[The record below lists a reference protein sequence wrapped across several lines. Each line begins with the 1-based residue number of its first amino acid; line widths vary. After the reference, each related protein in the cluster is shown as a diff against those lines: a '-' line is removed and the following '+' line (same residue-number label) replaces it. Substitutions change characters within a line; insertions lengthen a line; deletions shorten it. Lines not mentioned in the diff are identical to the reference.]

1 MASLRQKLNVLMVN
15 YEFPPIGGGGG
26 TTTRFLAKFLIKLGL
41 NVTIVTSRSQDDNIY
56 HHPEGFSIHYI
67 GSKKSKISTTHIPE
81 LIRFGLLL
89 IYHSKKLINIIKPDL
104 LHCFFTLPSGSFG
117 LFCKKRY
124 NIPYITSVL
133 GADVPG
139 FNIGDWRLNTYHAL
153 TSVLSKAIWDNSS
166 FIAANSQSLK
176 DTCIKFSTKQ
186 DVKVISNG
194 VDSDV
199 FFPNKEKKEDKSNEV
214 ELLFISR
221 LMYQKGIDTLIKACG
236 ILKEKNITNFRLNI
250 VGDGHLNH
258 EIRKDSRFYSLTISC
273 NFTEDMNYFS
283 NNINPLFKKLFNT
296 NLSVIKSK
304 NFNYFNAVKCS
315 KSIVNFLSLNFSIP
329 IGNKTADISI
339 PTIIAN
345 SGNSIKNVFIRGL
358 ADTDFSLSFK
368 KRKQFHSSV
377 VRTEI

>member
-1 MASLRQKLNVLMVN
+1 MELLTKKIPYSNKDKFVN
-15 YEFPPIGGGGG
+15 I
-26 TTTRFLAKFLIKLGL
+26 
-41 NVTIVTSRSQDDNIY
+41 
-56 HHPEGFSIHYI
+56 
-67 GSKKSKISTTHIPE
+67 
-81 LIRFGLLL
+81 
-89 IYHSKKLINIIKPDL
+89 
-104 LHCFFTLPSGSFG
+104 TLP
-117 LFCKKRY
+117 KE
-124 NIPYITSVL
+124 
-133 GADVPG
+133 
-139 FNIGDWRLNTYHAL
+139 LN
-153 TSVLSKAIWDNSS
+153 
-166 FIAANSQSLK
+166 
-176 DTCIKFSTKQ
+176 
-186 DVKVISNG
+186 
-194 VDSDV
+194 
-199 FFPNKEKKEDKSNEV
+199 EDLAEFV
-214 ELLFISR
+214 
-221 LMYQKGIDTLIKACG
+221 GIV
-236 ILKEKNITNFRLNI
+236 

-345 SGNSIKNVFIRGL
+345 SGNSIKSVFIRGL